1 MVILLNCLRVV
12 LSIDIIAKNVSKR
25 EKTHKYENIP
35 LTDKERK
42 AEIKRLKKHLEI
54 LSERNEGLVSI
65 ALSLG
70 IRSI

>member
-1 MVILLNCLRVV
+1 MTDEI
-12 LSIDIIAKNVSKR
+12 K
-25 EKTHKYENIP
+25 HK
-35 LTDKERK
+35 K

-54 LSERNEGLVSI
+54 LSERNESLVSI

>member
-1 MVILLNCLRVV
+1 LPDEI
-12 LSIDIIAKNVSKR
+12 K
-25 EKTHKYENIP
+25 HK
-35 LTDKERK
+35 K
-42 AEIKRLKKHLEI
+42 AELKRLKKHLKI